1 MGAKASDDRAP
12 QTSHLAEVG
21 RPRAAPGVKA
31 VAATGIEALIARCG
45 GDPAQLLGRV
55 GIDPAA
61 IGCPDTRLPL
71 DRYCRLF
78 ELAARELHIDSLGLR
93 FGLHHAR
100 DLLGPLS
107 EVAFNSPTLGAA
119 LASLSRHFP
128 VLQDQSVV
136 SLRVDAGTVTLAY
149 QIRDGRIVARRQDAE
164 LSIGA
169 FLSLMRA
176 AAGDRWRPTEILF
189 EHAPPAD
196 RRAHDALLGAPVYFL
211 AGFNAIRFPRDC
223 LDACM
228 PAPDLAALPAIERR
242 LSDAAR
248 DVRPDDFIGRV
259 HQEVRAGLATGTA
272 ALPAVAARLG
282 LAEQTLYRR
291 LRAHNVQYSAIVR
304 GLRHD
309 MARLLLDLPHL
320 SLTDIALLLGYSELS
335 AFTRAFHQWTGLSPS
350 AFRQRY
356 VT

>member
-1 MGAKASDDRAP
+1 MGARASDGWPLPVRHPAEAGRA
-12 QTSHLAEVG
+12 
-21 RPRAAPGVKA
+21 RAAPGVKA
-31 VAATGIEALIARCG
+31 VAATGIENMIALHG
-45 GDPAQLLGRV
+45 GDPVQLLGRV

-71 DRYCRLF
+71 DRYCGLF

-93 FGLHHAR
+93 YGLRHAR
-100 DLLGPLS
+100 HLLGPLS
-107 EVAFNSPTLGAA
+107 EAAFNSPTLGAA
-119 LASLSRHFP
+119 LAAVSRHFP

-136 SLRVDAGTVTLAY
+136 SLRVEDGEVTFAY

-176 AAGDRWRPTEILF
+176 AAGERWRPTEIMF

-211 AGFNAIRFPRDC
+211 AGCNAIRFPRDC
-223 LDACM
+223 LGAFM
-228 PAPDLAALPAIERR
+228 PSPDVAALPAIERR

-259 HQEVRAGLATGTA
+259 HQEVRAGLANGTA

-291 LRAHNVQYSAIVR
+291 LRAHNVQYSDIVR
-304 GLRHD
+304 DLRHE

-350 AFRQRY
+350 AFRQRR
-356 VT
+356 VV